1 MIEKNSGFIYP
12 NNMNI
17 LLTND
22 DGYLATGICLLKD
35 KLSKYGKVVIVAPKE
50 AMSAKS
56 VAITIGRAV
65 EVKQVENDVFYM
77 DGTPADCVAFG
88 LSSLN
93 IDFDLVVS
101 GCNDGFNISYDIMYS
116 GTVGACLQALTYRKK
131 AVAFSCQGN
140 FDIVDK
146 YFDKVMD
153 YVLKNKL
160 LNKEYLLNINFPLG
174 KNVEDIRITDIYYR
188 KEATFYIKQMPDFY
202 IADRNIND
210 ENCKEKDTDVYAVYH
225 NQISITKLNKTCIYK
240 G

>member
-1 MIEKNSGFIYP
+1 
-12 NNMNI
+12 MNI

-50 AMSAKS
+50 MMSAKS

-65 EVKQVENDVFYM
+65 EVKQVEKDVFYM

-116 GTVGACLQALTYRKK
+116 GTIGACLQAMTYRKK
-131 AVAFSCQGN
+131 AMAISCQGN

-146 YFDKVMD
+146 YFDDVMNH
-153 YVLKNKL
+153 VLKHKL
-160 LNKEYLLNINFPLG
+160 LSEEYALNINFPLG
-174 KNVEDIRITDIYYR
+174 KEVKEIVDTDIYYR
-188 KEATFYIKQMPDFY
+188 KEATFYIRQMPDFY
-202 IADRNIND
+202 IADRSIRD
-210 ENCKEKDTDVYAVYH
+210 EECDEKGTDVYAVYH
-225 NQISITKLNKTCIYK
+225 NQVSITKLNKTNIYREK
-240 G
+240 

>member
-1 MIEKNSGFIYP
+1 
-12 NNMNI
+12 MNI

-22 DGYLATGICLLKD
+22 DGYLAKGICLLKD

-56 VAITIGRAV
+56 VAITIGRPV
-65 EVKQVENDVFYM
+65 EVRQVEKDVFYM

-116 GTVGACLQALTYRKK
+116 GTIGACLQALTYRKE
-131 AVAFSCQGN
+131 AMAISCQGN

-146 YFDKVMD
+146 YFDDVMN
-153 YVLKNKL
+153 YIKENKL
-160 LNKEYLLNINFPLG
+160 LSKEYALNINFPLG
-174 KNVEDIRITDIYYR
+174 KNVDEIVETGIYYR

-202 IADRNIND
+202 IADRCIKD
-210 ENCKEKDTDVYAVYH
+210 EECVEKDTDVYAVYH
-225 NQISITKLNKTCIYK
+225 NQISITKLNKTNIYK
-240 G
+240 GD

>member
-101 GCNDGFNISYDIMYS
+101 GCNDGFNISYDI
-116 GTVGACLQALTYRKK
+116 C
-131 AVAFSCQGN
+131 N
-140 FDIVDK
+140 
-146 YFDKVMD
+146 
-153 YVLKNKL
+153 LKN
-160 LNKEYLLNINFPLG
+160 
-174 KNVEDIRITDIYYR
+174 
-188 KEATFYIKQMPDFY
+188 
-202 IADRNIND
+202 
-210 ENCKEKDTDVYAVYH
+210 
-225 NQISITKLNKTCIYK
+225 
-240 G
+240 